1 MSTFLLTWKPDEW
14 GYEKLKERLEAHASG
29 EVIQRWSCG
38 RTKNIPVGSRVFL
51 TKQGKGYKGIFGS
64 GHVTKEPFEEPHFN
78 EEKRIA
84 GKKSLY
90 VLVNFDRLYDPLSE
104 IKIDRS
110 ELEAFDPKVWD
121 SQGSGKTIPEDAASH
136 LEGLWLERTGGVG
149 IPYPDEFPEGGSVKE
164 GASKRVSVNAY
175 ERNPEAR
182 ERCIRKWGLNCAV
195 CNFHFELFYG
205 QLGKGYI
212 HVHHLKPLS
221 KIREEYE
228 INPIEDLRPV
238 CPNCHSMLHRN
249 KQVLSI
255 EELQKLVR
263 TYGGRGRS

>member
-1 MSTFLLTWKPDEW
+1 MSTFLLTWKPDVW
-14 GYEKLKERLEAHASG
+14 SYENLMERVEAHASG
-29 EVIQRWSCG
+29 DVIHRWSCG
-38 RTKNIPVGSRVFL
+38 STKNISVGSRVFL

-64 GHVTKEPFEEPHFN
+64 GHVTRAPFEELHFD
-78 EEKRIA
+78 EEKGKA
-84 GKKSLY
+84 GEKSLF
-90 VLVNFDRLYDPLSE
+90 VMVNFDRLYDPLNE
-104 IKIDRS
+104 IKIDRT
-110 ELEAFDPKVWD
+110 ELGAFDPKIWD
-121 SQGSGKTIPEDAASH
+121 SQGSGKTIPEEAASN
-136 LEGLWLERTGGVG
+136 LERLWLERTGGVE
-149 IPYPDEFPEGGSVKE
+149 IPYADEISEPSSVKE
-164 GASKRVSVNAY
+164 GASKKISVNSY

-212 HVHHLKPLS
+212 HVHHLKPLAE
-221 KIREEYE
+221 IREEYE
-228 INPIEDLRPV
+228 INPEKDLRPV

-263 TYGGRGRS
+263 TYRS

>member
-14 GYEKLKERLEAHASG
+14 GYENLQERLEAHASG

-38 RTKNIPVGSRVFL
+38 STKNIAVGSRVFL
-51 TKQGKGYKGIFGS
+51 TKQGKGCKGIFGS
-64 GHVTKEPFEEPHFN
+64 GYVTKEPFEEQHFN
-78 EEKRIA
+78 EEKRKA

-90 VLVNFDRLYDPLSE
+90 VMVNFDRLYDPQSG

-110 ELEAFDPKVWD
+110 ELEVFDSKVWG
-121 SQGSGKTIPEDAASH
+121 SQGSGKTIPEDAASN
-136 LEGLWLERTGGVG
+136 LERLWLERTGGVE
-149 IPYPDEFPEGGSVKE
+149 IPYADEISELSLLKE
-164 GASKRVSVNAY
+164 GASRTVSVNAY

-212 HVHHLKPLS
+212 HVHHLKPLAE
-221 KIREEYE
+221 IREEYE
-228 INPIEDLRPV
+228 INPEEDLRPV
-238 CPNCHSMLHRN
+238 CPNCHSMLHRS
-249 KQVLSI
+249 KPALSI

-263 TYGGRGRS
+263 TYGR